1 MNLSI
6 AHGNTEQ
13 TLKLT
18 EMLVA
23 EGGKIS
29 ERQLNKLLAMSRK
42 LGAASGLVTPDILKK
57 SVFPRMSTWTELIV
71 AQLEEAGLD
80 LACHCNHYCV
90 LTIVQ
95 SLLCAHYC
103 AITTVYS
110 LL

>member
-1 MNLSI
+1 VNLSI

-42 LGAASGLVTPDILKK
+42 LV
-57 SVFPRMSTWTELIV
+57 W
-71 AQLEEAGLD
+71 
-80 LACHCNHYCV
+80 
-90 LTIVQ
+90 
-95 SLLCAHYC
+95 
-103 AITTVYS
+103 
-110 LL
+110 